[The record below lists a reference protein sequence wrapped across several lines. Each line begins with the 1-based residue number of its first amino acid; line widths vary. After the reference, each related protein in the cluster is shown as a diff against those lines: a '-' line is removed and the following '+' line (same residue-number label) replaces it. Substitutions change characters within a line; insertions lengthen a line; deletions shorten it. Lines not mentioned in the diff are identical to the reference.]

1 VSPQRLVHYR
11 STWYLDAW
19 CHERERLQRFALDA
33 VEAADVMENS
43 AKEVPIKTVE
53 AELDGGYGIFAGS
66 KPQWATLVFSAS
78 AAQWVSREEWHPLQK
93 TRWLLDERYEMKL
106 PFVNETELVMD
117 VLRHGGQVTVA
128 APASLVGAVN
138 AQLRAAL
145 QANAACA

>member
-1 VSPQRLVHYR
+1 MFC
-11 STWYLDAW
+11 YLPW
-19 CHERERLQRFALDA
+19 
-33 VEAADVMENS
+33 
-43 AKEVPIKTVE
+43 VPIKIVE
-53 AELDGGYGIFAGS
+53 IELDRGYGIFAGS

-93 TRWLLDERYEMKL
+93 TRWLVDERFEMKL

-128 APASLVGAVN
+128 APESLVLAVN

-145 QANAACA
+145 QANAAFA